1 VSLKID
7 YVARETAGNLFR
19 NFTITL
25 ASVVTVAVSLAL
37 VGAGLM
43 LQDGVSN
50 ATERWEGGIEF
61 VIFMNPEATKDAPEQ
76 IEAMEQE
83 LDTNVGVEEFEY
95 FDQDAA
101 YDEFKKLFADS
112 PEIVEITEPSILPSS
127 FRVVPVEKN
136 ANDIED
142 LAEQFEKQAGVKE
155 VVLATETIRVI
166 QEFTGRL
173 SGVVVIVAVILL
185 SAAALLIFN
194 TIRMAMY
201 ARRREIEVMKL
212 VGATNWFIRVP
223 FMLEGLIQGV
233 VGAGLAIIGLAL
245 FKPFFES
252 MLDPEQIPLVNGF
265 VVSSSEAAL
274 IYVALATIGCLV
286 GALGAAIAVTRF
298 LDV

>member
-101 YDEFKKLFADS
+101 YEEFKKLFADS